1 MFRRFRY
8 FCCNAA
14 EVIDLSSSCQETML
28 EDELSAENLNDS
40 QYKILALLGSSGC
53 GKTTTLRMIAG
64 FETAS
69 SGQIKIGEREVNN
82 LKPADRNVAMAFEGY
97 ALYPPLTV
105 RDNIAFSLMREKI
118 SKEKVDSKVV
128 EVSELLEITDILERY
143 PPSISG
149 GQQQRVS
156 LARALVRD
164 SDALLLDEPMS
175 QLEPQLRAVL
185 RARVKDYIQHNNK
198 TVIFV
203 THDQTEAVA
212 LADKIAVMENGDLKQ
227 LASPYKISAKPSN
240 VFVASFIGEP
250 PMNILKARINISDNL
265 LKFEVLNEQNE
276 KTFSINFKN
285 ENISKENLNKLKND
299 QLIIL
304 GIRPHKIFFNKT
316 ETNFDGKARSS
327 SYHWLGDQV
336 HIGIEI
342 NGSSI
347 IGVADRNFEPSTDVK
362 LNFPLESINI
372 FNIETEEVILNGL

>member
-1 MFRRFRY
+1 V
-8 FCCNAA
+8 AK
-14 EVIDLSSSCQETML
+14 VVL
-28 EDELSAENLNDS
+28 ESLNKVFTSKIGKDVKAVNNFNLILDDGE
-40 QYKILALLGSSGC
+40 ILALLGSSGC

-69 SGQIKIGEREVNN
+69 SGQIKIGERLVND
-82 LKPADRNVAMAFEGY
+82 LKPAERNVAMAFEGY

-105 RDNIAFSLMREKI
+105 KDNIAFSLMREKI
-118 SKEKVDSKVV
+118 SKEKVDSKVM
-128 EVSELLEITDILERY
+128 EVAELLEITDILDRY

-185 RARVKDYIQHNNK
+185 RARVKDYIQHNKK

-227 LASPYKISAKPSN
+227 LASPYEISAKPSN
-240 VFVASFIGEP
+240 VFVASFIGET
-250 PMNILKARINISDNL
+250 PMNILKAKINTVEEK
-265 LKFEVLNEQNE
+265 LKFEILNDENE
-276 KTFSINFKN
+276 KTFSIKFNKD
-285 ENISKENLNKLKND
+285 NIKKENLAKLAND
-299 QLIIL
+299 QLITL
-304 GIRPHKIFFNKT
+304 GIRPHKIFFNEK
-316 ETNFDGKARSS
+316 ESNFDGKASSS

-347 IGVADRNFEPSTDVK
+347 IGVADRDFEPSSDVK
-362 LNFPLESINI
+362 LNFPAESINI
-372 FNIETEEVILNGL
+372 FDLETEEVILNGL

>member
-1 MFRRFRY
+1 M
-8 FCCNAA
+8 AK
-14 EVIDLSSSCQETML
+14 VVL
-28 EDELSAENLNDS
+28 ENLNKVFTSKIGKDV
-40 QYKILALLGSSGC
+40 KAVNNFNLLLEDGEILALLGSSGC

-69 SGQIKIGEREVNN
+69 SGQIKIGERIVND
-82 LKPADRNVAMAFEGY
+82 LKPAERNVAMAFEGY

-105 RDNIAFSLMREKI
+105 KDNIAFSLMREKI
-118 SKEKVDSKVV
+118 SKEKVDSKVM
-128 EVSELLEITDILERY
+128 EVAELLEITDILDRY

-185 RARVKDYIQHNNK
+185 RARVKDYIQHNKK

-227 LASPYKISAKPSN
+227 LASPYEISAKPSN

-250 PMNILKARINISDNL
+250 PMNILKAKINTVEEK
-265 LKFEVLNEQNE
+265 LKFEILNDKNE
-276 KTFSINFKN
+276 KTFSIKFNKD
-285 ENISKENLNKLKND
+285 NIQKENLAKLAND
-299 QLIIL
+299 QLITL
-304 GIRPHKIFFNKT
+304 GIRPHKIFFNEK
-316 ETNFDGKARSS
+316 ESNFDGKASSS

-347 IGVADRNFEPSTDVK
+347 IGVADRNFEPGSDVR
-362 LNFPLESINI
+362 LNFPAESINI
-372 FNIETEEVILNGL
+372 FNSETEEVILNGL

>member
-1 MFRRFRY
+1 M
-8 FCCNAA
+8 AK
-14 EVIDLSSSCQETML
+14 VTL
-28 EDELSAENLNDS
+28 ENLNKIFVSKIGKDV
-40 QYKILALLGSSGC
+40 KAVNDFNLLLEDGEILALLGSSGC

-64 FETAS
+64 FETAT
-69 SGQIKIGEREVNN
+69 SGQIKIGERIVND

-105 RDNIAFSLMREKI
+105 KDNIAFSLMREKI
-118 SKEKVDSKVV
+118 SKDKVDSKVM
-128 EVSELLEITDILERY
+128 EVAELLEITDILERY

-227 LASPYKISAKPSN
+227 LASPYEISAKPSN

-250 PMNILKARINISDNL
+250 PMNILRAKINKSNNT
-265 LKFEVLNEQNE
+265 LKFEILNEKNE
-276 KTFSINFKN
+276 KTFSINFSN
-285 ENISKENLNKLKND
+285 ERIQKENLNKLAND
-299 QLIIL
+299 QLITL
-304 GIRPHKIFFNKT
+304 GIRPHKIFFNQKDS
-316 ETNFDGKARSS
+316 NFDGKASSS

-347 IGVADRNFEPSTDVK
+347 IGVADRNFEPSSDVK

-372 FNIETEEVILNGL
+372 FNLETEEVILNGL

>member
-1 MFRRFRY
+1 M
-8 FCCNAA
+8 AK
-14 EVIDLSSSCQETML
+14 VTL
-28 EDELSAENLNDS
+28 ENLNKIFVSKIGKDV
-40 QYKILALLGSSGC
+40 KAVNDFNLLLEDGEILALLGSSGC

-64 FETAS
+64 FETAT
-69 SGQIKIGEREVNN
+69 SGQIKIGERIVND

-105 RDNIAFSLMREKI
+105 KDNIAFSLMREKI
-118 SKEKVDSKVV
+118 SKDKVDSKVM
-128 EVSELLEITDILERY
+128 EVAELLEITDILERY

-227 LASPYKISAKPSN
+227 LASPYEISAKPSN

-250 PMNILKARINISDNL
+250 PMNILRAKINKSNNT
-265 LKFEVLNEQNE
+265 LKFEILNEKNE
-276 KTFSINFKN
+276 KTFSINFSNKS
-285 ENISKENLNKLKND
+285 IQKENLNKLAND
-299 QLIIL
+299 QLITL
-304 GIRPHKIFFNKT
+304 GIRPHKIFFNQKDS
-316 ETNFDGKARSS
+316 NFDGKASSS

-347 IGVADRNFEPSTDVK
+347 IGVADRNFEPSSDVK

-372 FNIETEEVILNGL
+372 FSLETEEVILNGL

>member
-1 MFRRFRY
+1 M
-8 FCCNAA
+8 AK
-14 EVIDLSSSCQETML
+14 VIL
-28 EDELSAENLNDS
+28 ENLNKVFTSKIGNDV
-40 QYKILALLGSSGC
+40 KAVNNFNLLLEDGEILALLGSSGC

-69 SGQIKIGEREVNN
+69 SGQIKIGERIVND
-82 LKPADRNVAMAFEGY
+82 LKPAERNVAMAFEGY

-118 SKEKVDSKVV
+118 SKEKVDSKVM
-128 EVSELLEITDILERY
+128 EVAELLEITDILERY

-185 RARVKDYIQHNNK
+185 RARVKDYIQHNKK

-227 LASPYKISAKPSN
+227 LASPYEISAKPSN

-250 PMNILKARINISDNL
+250 PMNILKAKISTTEEK
-265 LKFEVLNEQNE
+265 LKFEILNDRNE
-276 KTFSINFKN
+276 KTFSIYFNKD
-285 ENISKENLNKLKND
+285 NLQKDKLAKLAND
-299 QLIIL
+299 QLITL
-304 GIRPHKIFFNKT
+304 GIRPHKIFFNEKDS
-316 ETNFDGKARSS
+316 NFDGKASSS

-347 IGVADRNFEPSTDVK
+347 IGVADRNFEPSSDVK
-362 LNFPLESINI
+362 LNFPAESINI
-372 FNIETEEVILNGL
+372 FNLETEEVILNGL

>member
-1 MFRRFRY
+1 M
-8 FCCNAA
+8 AK
-14 EVIDLSSSCQETML
+14 VIL
-28 EDELSAENLNDS
+28 ENLNKVFTSKIGNDV
-40 QYKILALLGSSGC
+40 KAVNNFNLLLEDGEILALLGSSGC

-69 SGQIKIGEREVNN
+69 SGQIKIGERLVND
-82 LKPADRNVAMAFEGY
+82 LKPAERNVAMAFEGY

-118 SKEKVDSKVV
+118 SKEKVDSKVM
-128 EVSELLEITDILERY
+128 EVAELLEITDILERY

-185 RARVKDYIQHNNK
+185 RARVKDYIQHNKK

-227 LASPYKISAKPSN
+227 LASPYEISAKPSN

-250 PMNILKARINISDNL
+250 PMNILKAKISITEEK
-265 LKFEVLNEQNE
+265 LKFEILNDRNE
-276 KTFSINFKN
+276 KTFSINFNKD
-285 ENISKENLNKLKND
+285 NLQKDNLAKLSND
-299 QLIIL
+299 QLITL
-304 GIRPHKIFFNKT
+304 GIRPHKIFFNEKDS
-316 ETNFDGKARSS
+316 NFDGKASSS

-347 IGVADRNFEPSTDVK
+347 IGVADRNFEPSSDVK
-362 LNFPLESINI
+362 LNFPAESINI
-372 FNIETEEVILNGL
+372 FNLESEEVILNGL

>member
-1 MFRRFRY
+1 M
-8 FCCNAA
+8 AK
-14 EVIDLSSSCQETML
+14 VIL
-28 EDELSAENLNDS
+28 ENLNKVFTSKIGNDV
-40 QYKILALLGSSGC
+40 KAVNNFNLLLEDGEILALLGSSGC

-69 SGQIKIGEREVNN
+69 SGQIKIGERIVND
-82 LKPADRNVAMAFEGY
+82 LKPAERNVTMAFEGY

-118 SKEKVDSKVV
+118 SKEKVDSKVM
-128 EVSELLEITDILERY
+128 EVAELLEITDILERY

-185 RARVKDYIQHNNK
+185 RARVKDYIQHNKK

-227 LASPYKISAKPSN
+227 LASPYEISAKPSN

-250 PMNILKARINISDNL
+250 PMNILKAKISTTEEKL
-265 LKFEVLNEQNE
+265 TFEILNDRNE
-276 KTFSINFKN
+276 KTFSINFNKD
-285 ENISKENLNKLKND
+285 NLQKDNLAKLAND
-299 QLIIL
+299 QLITL
-304 GIRPHKIFFNKT
+304 GIRPHKIFFNEKDS
-316 ETNFDGKARSS
+316 NFDGKASSS

-347 IGVADRNFEPSTDVK
+347 IGVADRNFEPSSDVK
-362 LNFPLESINI
+362 LNFPAESINI
-372 FNIETEEVILNGL
+372 FNLETEEVILNGL

>member
-1 MFRRFRY
+1 M
-8 FCCNAA
+8 AK
-14 EVIDLSSSCQETML
+14 VTL
-28 EDELSAENLNDS
+28 ENLNKIFLSKIGKDV
-40 QYKILALLGSSGC
+40 KAVNDFNLVLEDGEILALLGSSGC

-64 FETAS
+64 FETAT
-69 SGQIKIGEREVNN
+69 SGQIKIGERIVND

-105 RDNIAFSLMREKI
+105 KDNIAFSLMREKI
-118 SKEKVDSKVV
+118 SKDKVDSKVM
-128 EVSELLEITDILERY
+128 EVAELLEITDILERY

-227 LASPYKISAKPSN
+227 LASPYEISAKPSN

-250 PMNILKARINISDNL
+250 PMNILRAKINKSNNT
-265 LKFEVLNEQNE
+265 LKFEILNDKNE
-276 KTFSINFKN
+276 KTFSINFSN
-285 ENISKENLNKLKND
+285 ESIQKENLNKLAND
-299 QLIIL
+299 QLITL
-304 GIRPHKIFFNKT
+304 GIRPHKIFFNQKDS
-316 ETNFDGKARSS
+316 NFDGKASSS

-347 IGVADRNFEPSTDVK
+347 IGVADRNFEPSSDVK

-372 FNIETEEVILNGL
+372 FNLETEEVILNGL

>member
-1 MFRRFRY
+1 L
-8 FCCNAA
+8 AK
-14 EVIDLSSSCQETML
+14 VVL
-28 EDELSAENLNDS
+28 ENLNKIFTSKIGKGVKAVNNFNLLLEDGE
-40 QYKILALLGSSGC
+40 ILALLGSSGC

-69 SGQIKIGEREVNN
+69 SGQIKIGERIVND
-82 LKPADRNVAMAFEGY
+82 LKPAERNVAMAFEGY

-105 RDNIAFSLMREKI
+105 KDNIAFSLMREKI
-118 SKEKVDSKVV
+118 SKEKVDSKVM
-128 EVSELLEITDILERY
+128 EVAELLEITDILDRY

-185 RARVKDYIQHNNK
+185 RARVKDYIQHNKK

-227 LASPYKISAKPSN
+227 LASPYEISAKPSN

-250 PMNILKARINISDNL
+250 PMNILKAKINTVEEK
-265 LKFEVLNEQNE
+265 LKFEILNDKNE
-276 KTFSINFKN
+276 KTFSIKFNKD
-285 ENISKENLNKLKND
+285 NIQKENLAKLAND
-299 QLIIL
+299 QLITL
-304 GIRPHKIFFNKT
+304 GIRPHKIFFNEKDS
-316 ETNFDGKARSS
+316 NFDGKASSS

-347 IGVADRNFEPSTDVK
+347 IGVADRNFEPSSDVK
-362 LNFPLESINI
+362 LNFPAESINI
-372 FNIETEEVILNGL
+372 FNSETEEVILNGL

>member
-1 MFRRFRY
+1 M
-8 FCCNAA
+8 AK
-14 EVIDLSSSCQETML
+14 VIL
-28 EDELSAENLNDS
+28 ENLNKVFTSKIGNDV
-40 QYKILALLGSSGC
+40 KAVNNFNLLLEDGEILALLGSSGC

-69 SGQIKIGEREVNN
+69 SGQIKIGERIVND
-82 LKPADRNVAMAFEGY
+82 LKPAERNVAMAFEGY

-118 SKEKVDSKVV
+118 SKEKVDSKVM
-128 EVSELLEITDILERY
+128 EVAELLEITDILERY

-185 RARVKDYIQHNNK
+185 RARVKDYIQHNKK

-227 LASPYKISAKPSN
+227 LASPYEISAKPSN

-250 PMNILKARINISDNL
+250 PMNILKAKISITEDK
-265 LKFEVLNEQNE
+265 LKFEILNDRNE
-276 KTFSINFKN
+276 KTFSINFYKD
-285 ENISKENLNKLKND
+285 NLQKDNLAKLSND
-299 QLIIL
+299 QLITL
-304 GIRPHKIFFNKT
+304 GIRPHKIFFNEKDS
-316 ETNFDGKARSS
+316 NFDGKASSS

-347 IGVADRNFEPSTDVK
+347 IGVADRNFEPSSDVK
-362 LNFPLESINI
+362 LNFPAESINI
-372 FNIETEEVILNGL
+372 FNLETEEVILNGL

>member
-1 MFRRFRY
+1 M
-8 FCCNAA
+8 AK
-14 EVIDLSSSCQETML
+14 VTL
-28 EDELSAENLNDS
+28 ENLNKIFVSKIGKDV
-40 QYKILALLGSSGC
+40 KAVNDFNLLLEDGEILALLGSSGC

-64 FETAS
+64 FETAT
-69 SGQIKIGEREVNN
+69 SGQIKIGERIVND

-105 RDNIAFSLMREKI
+105 KDNIAFSLMREKI
-118 SKEKVDSKVV
+118 SKDKVDSKVM
-128 EVSELLEITDILERY
+128 EVAELLEITDILERY

-227 LASPYKISAKPSN
+227 LASPYEISAKPSN

-250 PMNILKARINISDNL
+250 PMNILRAKINKSNNT
-265 LKFEVLNEQNE
+265 LKVEILNEKNE
-276 KTFSINFKN
+276 KTFSINFSN
-285 ENISKENLNKLKND
+285 ESIQKENLNKLAND
-299 QLIIL
+299 QLITL
-304 GIRPHKIFFNKT
+304 GIRPHKIFFNQKDS
-316 ETNFDGKARSS
+316 NFDGKASSS

-347 IGVADRNFEPSTDVK
+347 IGVADRNFEPSSDVK

-372 FNIETEEVILNGL
+372 FNLETEEVILNGL

>member
-1 MFRRFRY
+1 M
-8 FCCNAA
+8 AK
-14 EVIDLSSSCQETML
+14 VTL
-28 EDELSAENLNDS
+28 ENLNKIFVSKIGKDV
-40 QYKILALLGSSGC
+40 KAVNDFNLLLEDGEILALLGSSGC

-64 FETAS
+64 FETAT
-69 SGQIKIGEREVNN
+69 SGQIKIGERIVND

-105 RDNIAFSLMREKI
+105 KDNIAFSLMRERI
-118 SKEKVDSKVV
+118 SKDKVDSKVM
-128 EVSELLEITDILERY
+128 EVAELLEITDILERY

-185 RARVKDYIQHNNK
+185 RARVKDDIQHNNK

-227 LASPYKISAKPSN
+227 LASPYEISAKPSN

-250 PMNILKARINISDNL
+250 PMNILRAKINKSNNT
-265 LKFEVLNEQNE
+265 LKFEILNEKNE
-276 KTFSINFKN
+276 KTFSINFSN
-285 ENISKENLNKLKND
+285 ESIQKENLNKLAND
-299 QLIIL
+299 QLITL
-304 GIRPHKIFFNKT
+304 GIRPHKIFFNQKDS
-316 ETNFDGKARSS
+316 NFDGKASSS

-347 IGVADRNFEPSTDVK
+347 IGVADRNFEPSSDVK

-372 FNIETEEVILNGL
+372 FNLETEEVILNGL

>member
-1 MFRRFRY
+1 L
-8 FCCNAA
+8 AK
-14 EVIDLSSSCQETML
+14 VTL
-28 EDELSAENLNDS
+28 ENLNKIFVSKIGKDV
-40 QYKILALLGSSGC
+40 KAVNDFNLLLEDGEILALLGSSGC

-64 FETAS
+64 FETAT
-69 SGQIKIGEREVNN
+69 SGQIKIGERIVND

-105 RDNIAFSLMREKI
+105 KDNIAFSLMREKI
-118 SKEKVDSKVV
+118 SKDKVDSKVM
-128 EVSELLEITDILERY
+128 EVAELLEITDILERY

-227 LASPYKISAKPSN
+227 LASPYEISAKPSN

-250 PMNILKARINISDNL
+250 PMNILRAKINKSNNT
-265 LKFEVLNEQNE
+265 LKFEILNEENE
-276 KTFSINFKN
+276 KTFSINFNN
-285 ENISKENLNKLKND
+285 ESIQKENLNKLAND
-299 QLIIL
+299 QLITL
-304 GIRPHKIFFNKT
+304 GIRPHKIFFNQKDS
-316 ETNFDGKARSS
+316 NFDGKASSS

-347 IGVADRNFEPSTDVK
+347 IGVADRNFEPSSDVK

-372 FNIETEEVILNGL
+372 FNLETEEVILNGL

>member
-1 MFRRFRY
+1 V
-8 FCCNAA
+8 AK
-14 EVIDLSSSCQETML
+14 VVL
-28 EDELSAENLNDS
+28 ESLNKVFTSKIGKDVKAVNNFNLILDDGE
-40 QYKILALLGSSGC
+40 ILALLGSSGC

-69 SGQIKIGEREVNN
+69 SGQIKIGERLVND
-82 LKPADRNVAMAFEGY
+82 LKPAERNVAMAFEGY

-105 RDNIAFSLMREKI
+105 KDNIAFSLMREKI
-118 SKEKVDSKVV
+118 SKEKVDSKVM
-128 EVSELLEITDILERY
+128 EVAELLEITDILDRY

-185 RARVKDYIQHNNK
+185 RARVKDYIQHNKK

-227 LASPYKISAKPSN
+227 LASPYEISAKPSN

-250 PMNILKARINISDNL
+250 PMNILKAKINTVEEK
-265 LKFEVLNEQNE
+265 LKFEILNDENE
-276 KTFSINFKN
+276 KTFSIKFNKD
-285 ENISKENLNKLKND
+285 NIKKENLAKLAND
-299 QLIIL
+299 QLITL
-304 GIRPHKIFFNKT
+304 GIRPHKIFFNEK
-316 ETNFDGKARSS
+316 ESNFDGKASSS

-347 IGVADRNFEPSTDVK
+347 IGVADRDFEPSSDVK
-362 LNFPLESINI
+362 LNFPAESINI
-372 FNIETEEVILNGL
+372 FDLETEEVILNGL

>member
-1 MFRRFRY
+1 M
-8 FCCNAA
+8 AK
-14 EVIDLSSSCQETML
+14 VIL
-28 EDELSAENLNDS
+28 ENLNKVFTSKIGNDV
-40 QYKILALLGSSGC
+40 KAVNNFNLLLEDGEILALLGSSGC

-69 SGQIKIGEREVNN
+69 SGQIKIGERIVND
-82 LKPADRNVAMAFEGY
+82 LKPAERNVAMAFEGY

-118 SKEKVDSKVV
+118 SKEKVDSKVM
-128 EVSELLEITDILERY
+128 EVAELLEITDILERY

-164 SDALLLDEPMS
+164 SEALLLDEPMS

-185 RARVKDYIQHNNK
+185 RARVKDYIQHNKK

-227 LASPYKISAKPSN
+227 LASPYEISAKPSN

-250 PMNILKARINISDNL
+250 PMNILKAKISTTEEK
-265 LKFEVLNEQNE
+265 LKFEILNDRNE
-276 KTFSINFKN
+276 KTFSINFNKD
-285 ENISKENLNKLKND
+285 NLQKDNLAKLSND
-299 QLIIL
+299 QLITL
-304 GIRPHKIFFNKT
+304 GIRPHKIFFNQKDS
-316 ETNFDGKARSS
+316 NFDGKASSS

-347 IGVADRNFEPSTDVK
+347 IGVADRNFEPSSDVK

-372 FNIETEEVILNGL
+372 FNLETEEVILNGL

>member
-1 MFRRFRY
+1 M
-8 FCCNAA
+8 AK
-14 EVIDLSSSCQETML
+14 VTL
-28 EDELSAENLNDS
+28 ENLNKIFVSKIGKDV
-40 QYKILALLGSSGC
+40 KAVNDFNLLLEDGEILALLGSSGC

-64 FETAS
+64 FETAT
-69 SGQIKIGEREVNN
+69 SGQIKIGERIVND

-105 RDNIAFSLMREKI
+105 KDNIAFSLMREKI
-118 SKEKVDSKVV
+118 SKDKVDSKVM
-128 EVSELLEITDILERY
+128 EVAELLEITDILERY

-227 LASPYKISAKPSN
+227 LASPYEISAKPSN

-250 PMNILKARINISDNL
+250 PMNILRAKINKSNNT
-265 LKFEVLNEQNE
+265 LKFEILNEKNE
-276 KTFSINFKN
+276 KTFSINFSN
-285 ENISKENLNKLKND
+285 ESIQKENLNKLAND
-299 QLIIL
+299 QLITL
-304 GIRPHKIFFNKT
+304 GIRPHKIFFNQKDS
-316 ETNFDGKARSS
+316 NFDGKASSS

-342 NGSSI
+342 NSSSI
-347 IGVADRNFEPSTDVK
+347 IGVADRNFEPSSDVK

-372 FNIETEEVILNGL
+372 FNLETEEVILNGL

>member
-1 MFRRFRY
+1 MTK
-8 FCCNAA
+8 
-14 EVIDLSSSCQETML
+14 VILESLNKVFTSKIGNDVKAVNNFNLLL
-28 EDELSAENLNDS
+28 EDGE
-40 QYKILALLGSSGC
+40 ILALLGSSGC

-69 SGQIKIGEREVNN
+69 SGQIKIGERIVND
-82 LKPADRNVAMAFEGY
+82 LKPAERNVAMAFEGY

-118 SKEKVDSKVV
+118 SKEKVDSKVM
-128 EVSELLEITDILERY
+128 EVAELLEITDILERY

-185 RARVKDYIQHNNK
+185 RARVKDYIQHNKK

-227 LASPYKISAKPSN
+227 LASPYEISAKPSN

-250 PMNILKARINISDNL
+250 PMNILKAKISTTEEK
-265 LKFEVLNEQNE
+265 LKFEILNDRNE
-276 KTFSINFKN
+276 KTFSINFNKD
-285 ENISKENLNKLKND
+285 NLQKDNLAKLAND
-299 QLIIL
+299 QLITL
-304 GIRPHKIFFNKT
+304 GIRPHKIFFNEKDS
-316 ETNFDGKARSS
+316 NFDGKASSS

-347 IGVADRNFEPSTDVK
+347 IGVADRNFEPSSDVK
-362 LNFPLESINI
+362 LNFPAESINI
-372 FNIETEEVILNGL
+372 FNLETEEVILNGL

>member
-1 MFRRFRY
+1 M
-8 FCCNAA
+8 AK
-14 EVIDLSSSCQETML
+14 VVL
-28 EDELSAENLNDS
+28 ENLNKIFTSKIGKGVKAVNNFNLLLEDGE
-40 QYKILALLGSSGC
+40 ILALLGSSGC

-69 SGQIKIGEREVNN
+69 SGQIKIGERIVND
-82 LKPADRNVAMAFEGY
+82 LKPAERNVAMAFEGY

-105 RDNIAFSLMREKI
+105 KDNIAFSLMREKI
-118 SKEKVDSKVV
+118 SKEKVDSKVM
-128 EVSELLEITDILERY
+128 EVAELLEITDILDRY

-185 RARVKDYIQHNNK
+185 RARVKDYIQHNKK

-203 THDQTEAVA
+203 TRDQTEAVA

-227 LASPYKISAKPSN
+227 LASPYEISAKPSN

-250 PMNILKARINISDNL
+250 PMNILKAKINTVEEK
-265 LKFEVLNEQNE
+265 LKFEILNDKNE
-276 KTFSINFKN
+276 KTFSIKFNKD
-285 ENISKENLNKLKND
+285 NIQKENLAKLAND
-299 QLIIL
+299 QLITL
-304 GIRPHKIFFNKT
+304 GIRPHKIFFNEK
-316 ETNFDGKARSS
+316 ESNFDGKASSS

-347 IGVADRNFEPSTDVK
+347 IGVADRNFEPSSDVK
-362 LNFPLESINI
+362 LNFPAESINI
-372 FNIETEEVILNGL
+372 FNSETEEVILNGL

>member
-1 MFRRFRY
+1 M
-8 FCCNAA
+8 AK
-14 EVIDLSSSCQETML
+14 VTL
-28 EDELSAENLNDS
+28 ENLNKIFVSKIGKDV
-40 QYKILALLGSSGC
+40 KAVNDFNLLLEDGEILALLGSSGC

-64 FETAS
+64 FETAT
-69 SGQIKIGEREVNN
+69 SGQIKIGERIVND

-105 RDNIAFSLMREKI
+105 KDNIAFSLMREKI
-118 SKEKVDSKVV
+118 SKDKVDSKVM
-128 EVSELLEITDILERY
+128 EVAELLEITDILERY

-227 LASPYKISAKPSN
+227 LASPYEISAKPSN

-250 PMNILKARINISDNL
+250 PMNILRAKINKSNNT
-265 LKFEVLNEQNE
+265 LKFEILNEKNE
-276 KTFSINFKN
+276 KTFSINFSN
-285 ENISKENLNKLKND
+285 ESIQKENLNKLEND
-299 QLIIL
+299 QLITL
-304 GIRPHKIFFNKT
+304 GIRPHKIFFNQKDS
-316 ETNFDGKARSS
+316 NFDGKASSS

-347 IGVADRNFEPSTDVK
+347 IGVADRNFEPSSDVK

-372 FNIETEEVILNGL
+372 FNLETEEVILNGL

>member
-1 MFRRFRY
+1 M
-8 FCCNAA
+8 AK
-14 EVIDLSSSCQETML
+14 VVL
-28 EDELSAENLNDS
+28 ENLNKIFTSKIGKGVKAVNNFNLLLEDGE
-40 QYKILALLGSSGC
+40 ILALLGSSGC

-69 SGQIKIGEREVNN
+69 SGQIKIGERIVND
-82 LKPADRNVAMAFEGY
+82 LKPAERNVAMAFEGY

-105 RDNIAFSLMREKI
+105 KDNIAFSLMREKI
-118 SKEKVDSKVV
+118 SKEKVDLKVM
-128 EVSELLEITDILERY
+128 EVAELLEITDILDRY

-185 RARVKDYIQHNNK
+185 RARVKDYIQHNKK

-227 LASPYKISAKPSN
+227 LASPYEISAKPSN

-250 PMNILKARINISDNL
+250 PMNILKAKINTVEEK
-265 LKFEVLNEQNE
+265 LKFEILNDKNE
-276 KTFSINFKN
+276 KTFSIKFNKD
-285 ENISKENLNKLKND
+285 NIQKENLAKIAND
-299 QLIIL
+299 QLITL
-304 GIRPHKIFFNKT
+304 GIRPHKIFFNEKDS
-316 ETNFDGKARSS
+316 NFDGKASSS

-347 IGVADRNFEPSTDVK
+347 IGVADRNFEPSSDVK
-362 LNFPLESINI
+362 LNFPAESINI
-372 FNIETEEVILNGL
+372 FNSETEEVILNGL

>member
-1 MFRRFRY
+1 M
-8 FCCNAA
+8 AK
-14 EVIDLSSSCQETML
+14 VTL
-28 EDELSAENLNDS
+28 ENLNKIFVSKIGKDV
-40 QYKILALLGSSGC
+40 KAVNDFNLLLEDGEILALLGSSGC

-64 FETAS
+64 FETAT
-69 SGQIKIGEREVNN
+69 SGQIKIGERIVND

-105 RDNIAFSLMREKI
+105 KDNIAFSLMREKI
-118 SKEKVDSKVV
+118 SKDKVESKVM
-128 EVSELLEITDILERY
+128 EVAELLEITDILERY

-227 LASPYKISAKPSN
+227 LASPYEISAKPSN

-250 PMNILKARINISDNL
+250 PMNILRAKINKSNNT
-265 LKFEVLNEQNE
+265 LKFEILNEENE
-276 KTFSINFKN
+276 KTFSINFNN
-285 ENISKENLNKLKND
+285 ESIQKENLNKLAND
-299 QLIIL
+299 QLITL
-304 GIRPHKIFFNKT
+304 GIRPHKIFFNQKDS
-316 ETNFDGKARSS
+316 NFDGKASSS

-347 IGVADRNFEPSTDVK
+347 IGVADRNFEPSSDVK

-372 FNIETEEVILNGL
+372 FNLETEEVILNGL

>member
-1 MFRRFRY
+1 M
-8 FCCNAA
+8 AK
-14 EVIDLSSSCQETML
+14 VIL
-28 EDELSAENLNDS
+28 ENLNKVFTSKIGKDV
-40 QYKILALLGSSGC
+40 KAVNDFNLLLEDGEILALLGSSGC

>member
-1 MFRRFRY
+1 L
-8 FCCNAA
+8 AK
-14 EVIDLSSSCQETML
+14 VTL
-28 EDELSAENLNDS
+28 ENLNKIFVSKIGKDV
-40 QYKILALLGSSGC
+40 KAVNDFNLLLEDGEILALLGSSGC

-64 FETAS
+64 FETAT
-69 SGQIKIGEREVNN
+69 SGQIKIGERIVND

-105 RDNIAFSLMREKI
+105 KDNIAFSLMREKI
-118 SKEKVDSKVV
+118 SKDKVDSKVM
-128 EVSELLEITDILERY
+128 EVAELLEITDILERY

-227 LASPYKISAKPSN
+227 LASPYEISAKPSN

-250 PMNILKARINISDNL
+250 PMNILRAKINKSNNT
-265 LKFEVLNEQNE
+265 LKFEILNEKNE
-276 KTFSINFKN
+276 KTFSINFNN
-285 ENISKENLNKLKND
+285 ESIQKENLNKLAND
-299 QLIIL
+299 QLITL
-304 GIRPHKIFFNKT
+304 GIRPHKIFFNQKDS
-316 ETNFDGKARSS
+316 NFDGKASSS

-347 IGVADRNFEPSTDVK
+347 IGVADRNFEPSSDVK

-372 FNIETEEVILNGL
+372 FNLETEEVILNGL

>member
-1 MFRRFRY
+1 M
-8 FCCNAA
+8 AK
-14 EVIDLSSSCQETML
+14 VTL
-28 EDELSAENLNDS
+28 ENLNKIFVSKIGKDV
-40 QYKILALLGSSGC
+40 KAVNDFNLLLEDGEILALLGSSGC

-64 FETAS
+64 FETAT
-69 SGQIKIGEREVNN
+69 SGQIKIGERIVND

-105 RDNIAFSLMREKI
+105 KDNIAFSLMREKI
-118 SKEKVDSKVV
+118 SKDKVDSKVI
-128 EVSELLEITDILERY
+128 EVAELLEITDILERY

-227 LASPYKISAKPSN
+227 LASPYEISAKPSN

-250 PMNILKARINISDNL
+250 PMNILRAKINKSNNT
-265 LKFEVLNEQNE
+265 LKFEILNEKNE
-276 KTFSINFKN
+276 KTFSINFSNKS
-285 ENISKENLNKLKND
+285 IQKENLNKLAND
-299 QLIIL
+299 QLITL
-304 GIRPHKIFFNKT
+304 GIRPHKIFFNQKDS
-316 ETNFDGKARSS
+316 NFDGKASSS

-347 IGVADRNFEPSTDVK
+347 IGVADRNFEPSSDVK

-372 FNIETEEVILNGL
+372 FNLETEEVILNGL

>member
-1 MFRRFRY
+1 M
-8 FCCNAA
+8 AK
-14 EVIDLSSSCQETML
+14 VTL
-28 EDELSAENLNDS
+28 ENLNKIFASKIGKDV
-40 QYKILALLGSSGC
+40 KAVNDFNLLLEDGEILALLGSSGC

-64 FETAS
+64 FETAT
-69 SGQIKIGEREVNN
+69 SGQIKIGERIVND

-105 RDNIAFSLMREKI
+105 KDNIAFSLMREKI
-118 SKEKVDSKVV
+118 SKDKVDSKVM
-128 EVSELLEITDILERY
+128 EVAELLEITDILERY

-227 LASPYKISAKPSN
+227 LASPYEISAKPSN

-250 PMNILKARINISDNL
+250 PMNILRAKINKSNNT
-265 LKFEVLNEQNE
+265 LKFEILNDKNE
-276 KTFSINFKN
+276 KTFSINFSN
-285 ENISKENLNKLKND
+285 ESIQKENLNKLAND
-299 QLIIL
+299 QLITL
-304 GIRPHKIFFNKT
+304 GIRPHKIFFNQKDS
-316 ETNFDGKARSS
+316 NFDGKASSS

-347 IGVADRNFEPSTDVK
+347 IGVADRNFEPSSDVK

-372 FNIETEEVILNGL
+372 FNLETEEVILNGL

>member
-1 MFRRFRY
+1 M
-8 FCCNAA
+8 AK
-14 EVIDLSSSCQETML
+14 VIL
-28 EDELSAENLNDS
+28 ENLNKVFTSKIGNDV
-40 QYKILALLGSSGC
+40 KAVNNFNLLLEDGEILALLGSSGC

-69 SGQIKIGEREVNN
+69 SGQIKIGERIVND
-82 LKPADRNVAMAFEGY
+82 LKPAERNVAMAFEGY

-118 SKEKVDSKVV
+118 SKEKVDSKVM
-128 EVSELLEITDILERY
+128 EVAKLLEITDILERY

-185 RARVKDYIQHNNK
+185 RARVKDYIQHNKK

-227 LASPYKISAKPSN
+227 LASPYEISAKPSN

-250 PMNILKARINISDNL
+250 PMNILKAKISINEEK
-265 LKFEVLNEQNE
+265 LKFEILNDRNE
-276 KTFSINFKN
+276 KTFSINFNKD
-285 ENISKENLNKLKND
+285 NLQKDNLAKLSND
-299 QLIIL
+299 QLITL
-304 GIRPHKIFFNKT
+304 GIRPHKIFFNEKDS
-316 ETNFDGKARSS
+316 NFDGKASSS

-347 IGVADRNFEPSTDVK
+347 IGVADRNFEPSSDVK
-362 LNFPLESINI
+362 LNFPAESINI
-372 FNIETEEVILNGL
+372 FNLETEEVILNGL

>member
-1 MFRRFRY
+1 L
-8 FCCNAA
+8 AK
-14 EVIDLSSSCQETML
+14 VILESLNKVFTSKIGNDVKAVNNFNLIL
-28 EDELSAENLNDS
+28 EDGE
-40 QYKILALLGSSGC
+40 ILALLGSSGC

-69 SGQIKIGEREVNN
+69 SGLIKIGERIIND
-82 LKPADRNVAMAFEGY
+82 LKPSDRNVAMAFEGY

-118 SKEKVDSKVV
+118 SKEKVDSKVM
-128 EVSELLEITDILERY
+128 EVAELLEITDILERY

-185 RARVKDYIQHNNK
+185 RARVKDYIQHNKK

-227 LASPYKISAKPSN
+227 LASPYEISAKPSN

-250 PMNILKARINISDNL
+250 PMNILKAKINITEEK
-265 LKFEVLNEQNE
+265 LKFEILNERNE
-276 KTFSINFKN
+276 KTFSINFNKD
-285 ENISKENLNKLKND
+285 NLRKDNLTKLTND
-299 QLIIL
+299 QLITL
-304 GIRPHKIFFNKT
+304 GIRPHKIFFNEKDS
-316 ETNFDGKARSS
+316 NFDGKASSS

-347 IGVADRNFEPSTDVK
+347 IGVADRNFEPSSDVK
-362 LNFPLESINI
+362 LNFPAESINI
-372 FNIETEEVILNGL
+372 FNLDTEEVILNGL

>member
-1 MFRRFRY
+1 M
-8 FCCNAA
+8 AK
-14 EVIDLSSSCQETML
+14 VTL
-28 EDELSAENLNDS
+28 ENLNKIFVSKIGKDV
-40 QYKILALLGSSGC
+40 KAVNDFNLLLEDGEILALLGSSGC

-64 FETAS
+64 FETAT
-69 SGQIKIGEREVNN
+69 SGQIKIGERIVND

-105 RDNIAFSLMREKI
+105 KDNIAFSLMRERI
-118 SKEKVDSKVV
+118 SKDKVDSKVM
-128 EVSELLEITDILERY
+128 EVAELLEITDILERY

-227 LASPYKISAKPSN
+227 LASPYEISAKPSN

-250 PMNILKARINISDNL
+250 PMNILRAKINKSNNT
-265 LKFEVLNEQNE
+265 LKFEILNDKNE
-276 KTFSINFKN
+276 KTFSINFSN
-285 ENISKENLNKLKND
+285 ESIQKENLNKLAND
-299 QLIIL
+299 QLITL
-304 GIRPHKIFFNKT
+304 GIRPHKIFFNQKDS
-316 ETNFDGKARSS
+316 NFDGKASSS

-347 IGVADRNFEPSTDVK
+347 IGVADRNFEPSSDVK

-372 FNIETEEVILNGL
+372 FNLETEEVILNGL

>member
-1 MFRRFRY
+1 M
-8 FCCNAA
+8 AK
-14 EVIDLSSSCQETML
+14 VIL
-28 EDELSAENLNDS
+28 ENLNKVFTSKIGNDV
-40 QYKILALLGSSGC
+40 KAVNNFNLLLEDGEILALLGSSGC

-69 SGQIKIGEREVNN
+69 SGQIKIGERIVND
-82 LKPADRNVAMAFEGY
+82 LKPAERNVAMAFEGY

-118 SKEKVDSKVV
+118 SKEKVDSKVM
-128 EVSELLEITDILERY
+128 EVAELLEITDILERY

-185 RARVKDYIQHNNK
+185 RARVKDYIQHNKK

-227 LASPYKISAKPSN
+227 LASPYEISAKPSN

-250 PMNILKARINISDNL
+250 PMNILKAKISTTEEK
-265 LKFEVLNEQNE
+265 LKFEILNDSNE
-276 KTFSINFKN
+276 KTFSINFNKDN
-285 ENISKENLNKLKND
+285 LQKDKLSKLAND
-299 QLIIL
+299 QLITL
-304 GIRPHKIFFNKT
+304 GIRPHKIFFNEKDS
-316 ETNFDGKARSS
+316 NFDGKASSS

-347 IGVADRNFEPSTDVK
+347 IGVADRNFEPSSDVK
-362 LNFPLESINI
+362 LNFPAESINI
-372 FNIETEEVILNGL
+372 FNLETEEVILNGL

>member
-1 MFRRFRY
+1 M
-8 FCCNAA
+8 AK
-14 EVIDLSSSCQETML
+14 VIL
-28 EDELSAENLNDS
+28 ENLNKVFTSKIGKDV
-40 QYKILALLGSSGC
+40 KAVNDFNLLLEDGEILALLGSSGC

-69 SGQIKIGEREVNN
+69 SGQIKIGERVVNN

-128 EVSELLEITDILERY
+128 EVAELLEITDILERY

-175 QLEPQLRAVL
+175 QLEPQLRAIL

-250 PMNILKARINISDNL
+250 PMNILKAKINTSDNS

-304 GIRPHKIFFNKT
+304 GIRPHKIFFNQT
-316 ETNFDGKARSS
+316 ETNFDGKASSS

>member
-1 MFRRFRY
+1 L
-8 FCCNAA
+8 AK
-14 EVIDLSSSCQETML
+14 VTL
-28 EDELSAENLNDS
+28 ENLNKIFVSKIGKDV
-40 QYKILALLGSSGC
+40 KAVNDFNLLLEDGEILALLGSSGC

-64 FETAS
+64 FETAT
-69 SGQIKIGEREVNN
+69 SGQIKIGERIVND

-105 RDNIAFSLMREKI
+105 KDNIAFSLMREKI
-118 SKEKVDSKVV
+118 SKDKVDSKVM
-128 EVSELLEITDILERY
+128 EVAELLEITDILERY

-227 LASPYKISAKPSN
+227 LASPYEISAKPSN

-250 PMNILKARINISDNL
+250 PMNILRAKINKSNNT
-265 LKFEVLNEQNE
+265 LKFEILNEKNE
-276 KTFSINFKN
+276 KTFSVNFSN
-285 ENISKENLNKLKND
+285 ESIQKENLNKLAND
-299 QLIIL
+299 QLITL
-304 GIRPHKIFFNKT
+304 GIRPHKIFFNQKDS
-316 ETNFDGKARSS
+316 NFDGKASSS

-347 IGVADRNFEPSTDVK
+347 IGVADRNFEPSSDVK

-372 FNIETEEVILNGL
+372 FNLETEEVILNGL

>member
-1 MFRRFRY
+1 M
-8 FCCNAA
+8 AK
-14 EVIDLSSSCQETML
+14 VIL
-28 EDELSAENLNDS
+28 ENLNKVFTSKIGNDV
-40 QYKILALLGSSGC
+40 KAVNNFNLLLEDGEILALLGSSGC

-69 SGQIKIGEREVNN
+69 SGQIKIGERIVND
-82 LKPADRNVAMAFEGY
+82 LKPAERNVAMAFEGY

-118 SKEKVDSKVV
+118 SKEKVDSKVM
-128 EVSELLEITDILERY
+128 EVAELLEITDILERY

-185 RARVKDYIQHNNK
+185 RARVKDYIQHNKK

-227 LASPYKISAKPSN
+227 LASPYEISAKPSN

-250 PMNILKARINISDNL
+250 PMNILKAKISSTEEKL
-265 LKFEVLNEQNE
+265 TFEILNDRNE
-276 KTFSINFKN
+276 KTFSINFNKD
-285 ENISKENLNKLKND
+285 NLQKDNLAKLAND
-299 QLIIL
+299 QLITL
-304 GIRPHKIFFNKT
+304 GIRPHKIFFNEKDS
-316 ETNFDGKARSS
+316 NFDGKASSS

-347 IGVADRNFEPSTDVK
+347 IGVADRNFEPSSDVK
-362 LNFPLESINI
+362 LNFPAESINI
-372 FNIETEEVILNGL
+372 FNLETEEVILNGL

>member
-1 MFRRFRY
+1 MSK
-8 FCCNAA
+8 
-14 EVIDLSSSCQETML
+14 VTL
-28 EDELSAENLNDS
+28 ENLNKIFVSKIGKDV
-40 QYKILALLGSSGC
+40 KAVNDFNLLLEDGEILALLGSSGC

-64 FETAS
+64 FETAT
-69 SGQIKIGEREVNN
+69 SGQIKIGERIVND

-105 RDNIAFSLMREKI
+105 KDNIAFSLMREKI
-118 SKEKVDSKVV
+118 SKDKVDSKVM
-128 EVSELLEITDILERY
+128 EVAELLEITDILERY

-227 LASPYKISAKPSN
+227 LASPYEISAKPSN

-250 PMNILKARINISDNL
+250 PMNILRAKINKSNNT
-265 LKFEVLNEQNE
+265 LKFEILNDKNE
-276 KTFSINFKN
+276 KTFSINFSN
-285 ENISKENLNKLKND
+285 ESIQKENLNKLAND
-299 QLIIL
+299 QLITL
-304 GIRPHKIFFNKT
+304 GIRPHKIFFNQKDS
-316 ETNFDGKARSS
+316 NFDGKASSS

-347 IGVADRNFEPSTDVK
+347 IGVADRNFEPSSDVK

-372 FNIETEEVILNGL
+372 FNLETEEVILNGL

>member
-1 MFRRFRY
+1 M
-8 FCCNAA
+8 AK
-14 EVIDLSSSCQETML
+14 VTL
-28 EDELSAENLNDS
+28 ENLNKIFVSKIGKDV
-40 QYKILALLGSSGC
+40 KAVNDFNLLLEDGEILALLGSSGC

-64 FETAS
+64 FETAT
-69 SGQIKIGEREVNN
+69 SGQIKIGERIVND

-105 RDNIAFSLMREKI
+105 KDNIAFSLMREKI
-118 SKEKVDSKVV
+118 SKDKVESKVM
-128 EVSELLEITDILERY
+128 EVAELLEITDILERY

-227 LASPYKISAKPSN
+227 LASPYEISAKPSN

-250 PMNILKARINISDNL
+250 PMNILRAKINKSNNT
-265 LKFEVLNEQNE
+265 LKFEILNEKNE
-276 KTFSINFKN
+276 KTFSINFSN
-285 ENISKENLNKLKND
+285 ESIQKENLNKLAND
-299 QLIIL
+299 QLITL
-304 GIRPHKIFFNKT
+304 GIRPHKIFFNQKDS
-316 ETNFDGKARSS
+316 NFDGKASSS

-347 IGVADRNFEPSTDVK
+347 IGVADRNFEPSSDVK

-372 FNIETEEVILNGL
+372 FNLETEEVILNGL

>member
-1 MFRRFRY
+1 M
-8 FCCNAA
+8 AK
-14 EVIDLSSSCQETML
+14 VTL
-28 EDELSAENLNDS
+28 ENLNKIFVSKIGKDV
-40 QYKILALLGSSGC
+40 KAVNDFNLLLEDGEILALLGSSGC

-64 FETAS
+64 FETAT
-69 SGQIKIGEREVNN
+69 SGQIKIGERIVND

-105 RDNIAFSLMREKI
+105 KDNIAFSLMREKI
-118 SKEKVDSKVV
+118 SKDKVDSKVM
-128 EVSELLEITDILERY
+128 EVAELLEITDILERY

-227 LASPYKISAKPSN
+227 LASPYEISAKPSN

-250 PMNILKARINISDNL
+250 PMNILRAKINKSNNT
-265 LKFEVLNEQNE
+265 LKFEILNEKNE
-276 KTFSINFKN
+276 KTFSINFNN
-285 ENISKENLNKLKND
+285 ESIQKENLNKLAND
-299 QLIIL
+299 QLITL
-304 GIRPHKIFFNKT
+304 GIRPHKIFFNQKDS
-316 ETNFDGKARSS
+316 NFDGKASSS

-347 IGVADRNFEPSTDVK
+347 IGVADRNFEPSSDVK

-372 FNIETEEVILNGL
+372 FNLETEEVILNGL